1 MSYKLSFK
9 QEAKKE
15 WDKLD
20 YSIKLVFIKKL
31 EERLKN
37 PHVKSARLRQLKD
50 CYKIK
55 LRRAGY
61 RLVYQV
67 RDNELVVSVIAV
79 GKRDKNKTYRLAM
92 KRLDI

>member
-1 MSYKLSFK
+1 MIYNLNFK

-15 WDKLD
+15 WDKLNH
-20 YSIKLVFIKKL
+20 SIKLVFIKKL
-31 EERLKN
+31 EERLKD
-37 PHVKSARLRQLKD
+37 PHIKSSRLRQLKD

-61 RLVYQV
+61 CLVYQV
-67 RDNELVVSVIAV
+67 RDNELIVSVVTV
-79 GKRDKNKTYRLAM
+79 GKRDKNKAYNLAM